1 MSRECVHV
9 DDTTTYR
16 YYNLWYNSKDDAA
29 ISIRRI
35 NTGIDFRANKKARE
49 QMTANTY
56 LLYMSLITLPQNRE
70 WILNELYLDENTSLS
85 EEDIVRGLQDLSE
98 LGYLTL
104 TNKRRSAITI
114 FESPHLKPRP

>member
-9 DDTTTYR
+9 DDTTSYR

-114 FESPHLKPRP
+114 FEAPHLKPRV

>member
-70 WILNELYLDENTSLS
+70 WILSELYLDENTSLS
-85 EEDIVRGLQDLSE
+85 EEDIVQGLQDLSE

-114 FESPHLKPRP
+114 FEAPHLKS

>member
-35 NTGIDFRANKKARE
+35 NAGIDFRANKKARE

-56 LLYMSLITLPQNRE
+56 LLYMSLITLPMENK
-70 WILNELYLDENTSLS
+70 WLLSKLNLLENTTLTEASIL
-85 EEDIVRGLQDLSE
+85 DGLQELTD

-104 TNKRRSAITI
+104 DDKRSASMSLW
-114 FESPHLKPRP
+114 ESPRLKPNQ

>member
-85 EEDIVRGLQDLSE
+85 EEDIVQGLQDLSE

-114 FESPHLKPRP
+114 FEAPHLKPRV